1 MNVISVDPGTSH
13 CGIVYA
19 SELSVICYKTI
30 SGPPIRNDKDK
41 LADRARRITQQILA
55 FMADK
60 PHEMVVI
67 EGYTGGFA
75 RRQNAFSHQ
84 VPFICGYII
93 RALEHAGEPYVVQ
106 LSSEV
111 LNPRAKGS
119 MVSYEDSANGRN
131 LAKQNAL
138 KRSGWRG
145 VENLPNDHT
154 RAAMLHAIYYY
165 NHKGE

>member
-1 MNVISVDPGTSH
+1 MNVISVDPGAGHT
-13 CGIVYA
+13 GLAYV

-41 LADRARRITQQILA
+41 LIDRARRITQQILA
-55 FMADK
+55 FIADK
-60 PHEMVVI
+60 PHEMVII

-75 RRQNAFSHQ
+75 GRQNAFSHQ
-84 VPFICGYII
+84 TPFLCGYII
-93 RALEHAGEPYVVQ
+93 RALEHAGEQYVVQ

-131 LAKQNAL
+131 QAKQNAL
-138 KRSGWRG
+138 KRSGWRN
-145 VENLPNDHT
+145 VDNLPNDHV
-154 RAAMLHAIYYY
+154 RSAALHACYYFK
-165 NHKGE
+165 NKQG